1 MAYRRGLWWPLALI
15 VLGVVLLLRN
25 LGYVPASLDQW
36 WPVIL
41 IALGLWVLTA
51 RREPRGLPESLGRMA
66 PVRERRASAGGF
78 VLIGLG
84 LALLATNYVGSRS
97 TGALIMISLG
107 LAFLVSRVW

>member
-25 LGYVPASLDQW
+25 LGYVPAALDQW

-51 RREPRGLPESLGRMA
+51 RREPRGLPESLGRVA
-66 PVRERRASAGGF
+66 PRGRPASAGGF

-97 TGALIMISLG
+97 TGALIMIGLG